1 MRSKLHAIAQTF
13 VEQVGSDLPRYT
25 FVFPNHRAGL
35 FFRKYLSQYVDKPM
49 FAPRVMSI
57 NECFAELSDLRLT
70 DQLTLLLR
78 LYSEYRC
85 LRPDAESLDQFLYW
99 GKMMLAD
106 FSEIDN
112 HLVPHVEALF
122 ASVKDLHTIDERFGY
137 LTNNQRQA
145 LARFWKEFH
154 DSDKHHPNAEIHQR
168 FLHTWDLLYPLY
180 TALRE
185 NLLRDGL
192 AYEGMLHREVL
203 DHWQEIPEERFREQY
218 VFLGFNAL
226 TVSEKELMLRL
237 QEMDRADFYFDY
249 DSPYLRDPQNK
260 ASLFMEENRRLFR
273 SHYPLPNSPTGVHY
287 PLAKRP
293 LPNSEAVPYPLGGT
307 PSHITL
313 VSVPSTVGQ
322 VHEVSRILSEI
333 IPDDCPDLTRTAVV
347 LPDEQLLIPLL
358 QVFPESVKKINVTM
372 GYPLRA
378 TSVYMPVA
386 YPEQF
391 LQPMPDNAA
400 AFLSQ
405 MREYLLSQ
413 RHANTSEAIY
423 QLTKVLDRLEAA
435 LSAYPE
441 IAFTVA
447 DMQQLLK
454 MLTLETTIPYEGE
467 PLDGLQ
473 VMGVLETR
481 ALDFDNIIITDF
493 NDDMYPGKSRGN
505 SFIPYALRVGFDMP
519 TPDRQNAI
527 FSYNFY
533 RMLSYAKHVWLI
545 ANSTADDQHSG
556 EVSRYFYQM
565 VWQYNMDI
573 RQTTI
578 TYPLNSS
585 ATEARCPAI
594 SKDQRAV
601 QLDHF
606 SASALTTYLRCPK
619 AFYYRHIEHVAEPEP
634 DESVSVSDLTLGN
647 VLHAIMQQLYT
658 PFVEKN
664 ITASTIQELL
674 EQVNDDAY
682 WDALT
687 PLQDLKGDTLA
698 RSVIRSLVNN
708 ILHYDY
714 THAPFVF
721 IQAEKP
727 VQVQLPNAVTIR
739 GTIDRLDSKAGVVRV
754 IDYKTGSTDIVY
766 KSMADVFGVV
776 PAREDGGYNLRSKG
790 NSQILQTM
798 LYCWVMSEKYP
809 AIAPYVYAARR
820 LSDTTT
826 ATCVH
831 TSTSDEPLLFD
842 NQMKQEFVSELTQ
855 LIDEIRNPEIPFMP
869 CADDHPCE
877 YCAFISLCGRQVK
890 K

>member
-1 MRSKLHAIAQTF
+1 MRSKLHAIAQIF
-13 VEQVGSDLPRYT
+13 VEQVGSDLQRYT

-57 NECFAELSDLRLT
+57 NECFAELSDLQVA

-85 LRPDAESLDQFLYW
+85 LKPDAESLDQFLYW

-112 HLVPHVEALF
+112 HLVPYVEALF
-122 ASVKDLHTIDERFGY
+122 ASVKDLHTIDERFQY
-137 LTNNQRQA
+137 ITDNQRLA
-145 LARFWKEFH
+145 LARFWKEFQE
-154 DSDKHHPNAEIHQR
+154 SDKHHPNVEMHQR

-192 AYEGMLHREVL
+192 SYEGMLHREVI
-203 DHWQEIPEERFREQY
+203 DHWQEIPQERFREQY

-226 TVSEKELMLRL
+226 TASERELMLRL
-237 QEMDRADFYFDY
+237 QEMGRADFYFDY
-249 DSPYLRDPQNK
+249 DSPCLRDPQNK
-260 ASLFMEENRRLFR
+260 ASLFMEENLRLFQSR
-273 SHYPLPNSPTGVHY
+273 FSIPDSRLST
-287 PLAKRP
+287 L
-293 LPNSEAVPYPLGGT
+293 NSESQIPN
-307 PSHITL
+307 ITL
-313 VSVPSTVGQ
+313 VSVPSTVGE

-347 LPDEQLLIPLL
+347 LPDEQLLVPLL
-358 QVFPESVKKINVTM
+358 NVFPESVKKINVTM

-378 TSVYMPVA
+378 TTVYMPVA

-391 LQPMPDNAA
+391 LQSMPEMPAD
-400 AFLSQ
+400 FLFQ

-413 RHANTSEAIY
+413 RHTNTSEAIY

-435 LSAYPE
+435 LSAYPQ

-481 ALDFDNIIITDF
+481 ALDFDNIIITGF
-493 NDDMYPGKSRGN
+493 NDDLYPGRSRGN
-505 SFIPYALRVGFDMP
+505 SFIPYVLRVGFDMP

-527 FSYNFY
+527 FAYNFY
-533 RMLSYAKHVWLI
+533 RMLSYAKNVWLI

-565 VWQYNMDI
+565 MWQYNMDI
-573 RQTTI
+573 RQTII
-578 TYPLNSS
+578 TYPLNSTT
-585 ATEARCPAI
+585 TEVQCPAI
-594 SKDQRAV
+594 NKDLRAV
-601 QLDHF
+601 QLNHL

-619 AFYYRHIEHVAEPEP
+619 SFYYRYIEHVAEPEP
-634 DESVSVSDLTLGN
+634 DESISVSDLTLGN

-658 PFVEKN
+658 PFVGKN
-664 ITASTIQELL
+664 ITASTIHELL
-674 EQVNDDAY
+674 ERINEDAY
-682 WDALT
+682 WEALA

-714 THAPFVF
+714 TQTPFVF

-727 VQVQLPNAVTIR
+727 VNIQLPNGLSIR
-739 GTIDRLDSKAGVVRV
+739 GTIDRLDSKAGVARV
-754 IDYKTGSTDIVY
+754 IDYKTGSTDMLY

-776 PAREDGGYNLRSKG
+776 PASEDGGYTLRTKG
-790 NSQILQTM
+790 KSQILQTM
-798 LYCWVMSEKYP
+798 LYCWVMSEQYP
-809 AIAPYVYAARR
+809 SIAPYVYAARR

-826 ATCVH
+826 VTCVH
-831 TSTSDEPLLFD
+831 TSSSDEPLLFD
-842 NQMKQEFVSELTQ
+842 NQMKQEFVHELTQ

-877 YCAFISLCGRQVK
+877 YCAFISLCGRQLK

>member
-1 MRSKLHAIAQTF
+1 MQSKLQHIAQTF
-13 VEQVGSDLPRYT
+13 VKEVGDNLHNYT

-35 FFRKYLSQYVDKPM
+35 FFQKYLGQYITKPM
-49 FAPRVMSI
+49 FAPRVITI
-57 NECFAELSDLRLT
+57 NECFAELSDLQVA

-78 LYSEYRC
+78 LYSEYRS
-85 LRPDAESLDQFLYW
+85 LKPDAESLDQFLYW

-112 HLVPHVEALF
+112 HLVLHVEALF
-122 ASVKDLHTIDERFGY
+122 ASVKDLHTIDERFQY
-137 LTNNQRQA
+137 ITDNQRLA
-145 LARFWKEFH
+145 LARFWKEFQE
-154 DSDKHHPNAEIHQR
+154 SDKHHPNVEMHQR

-180 TALRE
+180 TALRQ

-203 DHWQEIPEERFREQY
+203 DHWQEIPQERFREQY

-226 TVSEKELMLRL
+226 TASERELMLRL
-237 QEMDRADFYFDY
+237 QEMGRADFYFDY
-249 DSPYLRDPQNK
+249 DSPFLRDPQNK
-260 ASLFMEENRRLFR
+260 ASMFMEENLRLFQ
-273 SHYPLPNSPTGVHY
+273 SHYPLSNSPTGVHY
-287 PLAKRP
+287 PLAQRP
-293 LPNSEAVPYPLGGT
+293 LGEAVPYPIGGT
-307 PSHITL
+307 PSNITL
-313 VSVPSTVGQ
+313 VSVLSTVGE

-333 IPDDCPDLTRTAVV
+333 IPDDCTDLTRTAVV
-347 LPDEQLLIPLL
+347 LPDEQLLVPLL
-358 QVFPESVKKINVTM
+358 NVFPESVKKINVTM

-391 LQPMPDNAA
+391 LQPMPEMSAD
-400 AFLSQ
+400 FLSQ
-405 MREYLLSQ
+405 IREYLLSQ
-413 RHANTSEAIY
+413 LHANTSEAIY

-435 LSAYPE
+435 LSAYPQ

-493 NDDMYPGKSRGN
+493 NDDIYPGRSRGN
-505 SFIPYALRVGFDMP
+505 SFIPYVLRVGFDMP

-527 FSYNFY
+527 FAYNFY
-533 RMLSYAKHVWLI
+533 RMLSYAKNVWLI
-545 ANSTADDQHSG
+545 ANSMADDQHSG

-565 VWQYNMDI
+565 MWQYNMDI
-573 RQTTI
+573 RQTII
-578 TYPLNSS
+578 TYPLNSTT
-585 ATEARCPAI
+585 TEVQCPAI
-594 SKDQRAV
+594 GKDQRAV
-601 QLDHF
+601 QLNHL

-619 AFYYRHIEHVAEPEP
+619 SFYYRYIEHVAEPEL
-634 DESVSVSDLTLGN
+634 DESISVSDLTLGN

-658 PFVEKN
+658 PFVGKN
-664 ITASTIQELL
+664 ITASTIHELL
-674 EQVNDDAY
+674 ERINEDTY
-682 WDALT
+682 WEALA
-687 PLQDLKGDTLA
+687 PLQDLKGDILA

-714 THAPFVF
+714 TQAPFVF

-727 VQVQLPNAVTIR
+727 VNIQLPNGLSIR
-739 GTIDRLDSKAGVVRV
+739 GTIDRLDSKAGVARV
-754 IDYKTGSTDIVY
+754 IDYKTGSTDLLY

-776 PAREDGGYNLRSKG
+776 PASEDGGYTLRTKG
-790 NSQILQTM
+790 KSQILQTM
-798 LYCWVMSEKYP
+798 LYCWVMSEQYP
-809 AIAPYVYAARR
+809 SIAPYVYAARR

-826 ATCVH
+826 VTCVH
-831 TSTSDEPLLFD
+831 TSSSDEPLLFD
-842 NQMKQEFVSELTQ
+842 EAMKQEFVHELTQ

-877 YCAFISLCGRQVK
+877 YCAFVSLCGRQLK

>member
-1 MRSKLHAIAQTF
+1 MRSKLHAIAQIF
-13 VEQVGSDLPRYT
+13 VEQVGSDLQRYT

-57 NECFAELSDLRLT
+57 NECFAELSDLQVA

-85 LRPDAESLDQFLYW
+85 LKPDAESLDQFLYW

-112 HLVPHVEALF
+112 HLVPYVEALF
-122 ASVKDLHTIDERFGY
+122 ASVKDLHTIDERFQY
-137 LTNNQRQA
+137 ITDNQRLA
-145 LARFWKEFH
+145 LARFWKEFQE
-154 DSDKHHPNAEIHQR
+154 SDKHHPNVEMHQR

-192 AYEGMLHREVL
+192 SYEGMLHREVI
-203 DHWQEIPEERFREQY
+203 DHWQEIPQERFREQY

-226 TVSEKELMLRL
+226 TASERELMLRL
-237 QEMDRADFYFDY
+237 QEMGRADFYFDY
-249 DSPYLRDPQNK
+249 DSPCLRDPQNK
-260 ASLFMEENRRLFR
+260 ASLFMEENLRLFQSR
-273 SHYPLPNSPTGVHY
+273 FSIPDSRLST
-287 PLAKRP
+287 L
-293 LPNSEAVPYPLGGT
+293 NSESQIPN
-307 PSHITL
+307 ITL
-313 VSVPSTVGQ
+313 VSVPSTVGE

-347 LPDEQLLIPLL
+347 LPDEQLLVPLL
-358 QVFPESVKKINVTM
+358 NVFPESVKKINVTM

-378 TSVYMPVA
+378 TTVYMPVA

-391 LQPMPDNAA
+391 LQSMPEMPAD
-400 AFLSQ
+400 FLFQ

-413 RHANTSEAIY
+413 RHTNTSEAIY

-435 LSAYPE
+435 LSAYPQ

-481 ALDFDNIIITDF
+481 ALDFDNIIITGF
-493 NDDMYPGKSRGN
+493 NDDLYPGRSRGN
-505 SFIPYALRVGFDMP
+505 SFIPYVLRVGFDMP

-527 FSYNFY
+527 FAYNFY
-533 RMLSYAKHVWLI
+533 RMLSYAKNVWLI

-565 VWQYNMDI
+565 MWQYNMDI
-573 RQTTI
+573 RQTII
-578 TYPLNSS
+578 TYPLNS
-585 ATEARCPAI
+585 TTTKVQCPAI
-594 SKDQRAV
+594 NKDLRAV
-601 QLDHF
+601 QLNHL

-619 AFYYRHIEHVAEPEP
+619 SFYYRYIEHVAEPEP
-634 DESVSVSDLTLGN
+634 DESISVSDLTLGN

-658 PFVEKN
+658 PFVGKN
-664 ITASTIQELL
+664 ITASTIHELL
-674 EQVNDDAY
+674 ERINEDAY
-682 WDALT
+682 WEALA

-714 THAPFVF
+714 TQTPFVF

-727 VQVQLPNAVTIR
+727 VNIQLPNGLSIR
-739 GTIDRLDSKAGVVRV
+739 GTIDRLDSKAGVARV
-754 IDYKTGSTDIVY
+754 IDYKTGSTDLLY
-766 KSMADVFGVV
+766 KSMAEVFGVV
-776 PAREDGGYNLRSKG
+776 PASEEGGYTLRTKG
-790 NSQILQTM
+790 KSQILQTM
-798 LYCWVMSEKYP
+798 LYCWVMSEQYP
-809 AIAPYVYAARR
+809 SIAPYVYAARR

-826 ATCVH
+826 VTCVH

-842 NQMKQEFVSELTQ
+842 NQMKQEFVHELTQ

-877 YCAFISLCGRQVK
+877 YCAFISLCGRQLK